1 MCDAYAPR
9 RGCRKVTRSSDL
21 RPGGST
27 RPPLSI
33 RCGNGART
41 AIEHV
46 AFLVATTFVV
56 GSFATSAMAD
66 DDFDPEKRWT
76 PAVAFQMD
84 VLGTTGKGRTNGSE
98 ISGPRVANA
107 GPRFFDVPT
116 NEVVLPARSREQVVT
131 GLIGGDFELM
141 TPRLA
146 SPDRAPRLFLNVNVA
161 AALGPEVG
169 LARDGDPGPMALPQ
183 GIGDSSSLPVG
194 ETAITGAGT
203 KMTVQYQGPQ
213 IHAGLGAAFLFDLEG
228 HRFRVK
234 PSVVYSRLPFDVYGV
249 LRRAV
254 RLNGNTGPAR
264 TFDNTYRTIEL
275 SAKQREIYHGAG
287 AALEV
292 EYETGDRLG
301 PFTWS
306 IFLKGQATRL
316 FGDLETNLSESNPE
330 YPDEQVFFTYKHDR
344 WFYRLGTGIRIR
356 LDGKE
361 RRSRR

>member
-1 MCDAYAPR
+1 M
-9 RGCRKVTRSSDL
+9 TRSCNVRAD
-21 RPGGST
+21 GST
-27 RPPLSI
+27 HPRFSCRL
-33 RCGNGART
+33 GNGERST
-41 AIEHV
+41 IEQF
-46 AFLVATTFVV
+46 AFLVATILVA
-56 GSFATSAMAD
+56 GSFATGAMAD
-66 DDFDPEKRWT
+66 DDFDPEKRWA

-84 VLGTTGKGRTNGSE
+84 VLGTTGKGVTTGSE

-116 NEVVLPARSREQVVT
+116 NDVISPSRSREQVVA
-131 GLIGGDFELM
+131 GLVGGDFELM

-146 SPDRAPRLFLNVNVA
+146 SPERAPRLFLNVNVA

-169 LARDGDPGPMALPQ
+169 LAREGNPGPMSLPQ
-183 GIGDSSSLPVG
+183 GIGDTSSLPVG
-194 ETAITGAGT
+194 ESAIAGAGT
-203 KMTVQYQGPQ
+203 KMTAQYQGPQ

-228 HRFRVK
+228 HRIRVK

-249 LRRAV
+249 MRRAV

-264 TFDNTYRTIEL
+264 TFENTYRTIEL

-287 AALEV
+287 AALEI
-292 EYETGDRLG
+292 EYEPGDRLG

-316 FGDLETNLSESNPE
+316 FGDLETNLAEGNPE

-356 LDGKE
+356 FDGKE